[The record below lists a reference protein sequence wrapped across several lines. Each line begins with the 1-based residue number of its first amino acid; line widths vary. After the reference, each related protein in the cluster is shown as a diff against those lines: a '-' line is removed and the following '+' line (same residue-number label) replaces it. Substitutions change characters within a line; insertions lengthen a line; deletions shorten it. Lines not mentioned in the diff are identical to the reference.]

1 MLLSA
6 ARLAFL
12 FLLLAAC
19 APLPQSDMTASPRRQ
34 ATFATGEELRP
45 VQHPVLYDAI
55 TALRPTM
62 LRTRGGN
69 DALVVEVDGAVVGSP
84 DVLRT
89 IRTADVL
96 SVERTSGLHQHGG
109 QPLLRIRLRT

>member
-1 MLLSA
+1 MIRHV
-6 ARLAFL
+6 ARLA
-12 FLLLAAC
+12 LLCLVLSAC
-19 APLPQSDMTASPRRQ
+19 APLPQSEMTAQPRRQ

-62 LRTRGGN
+62 LRTRGSH
-69 DALVVEVDGAVVGSP
+69 DALVVEIDGTVVGST

-96 SVERTSGLHQHGG
+96 TVERTSGLQQHGG